1 MSLNL
6 HTVGLRQSAHGSV
19 FGQEAI
25 LQVNH
30 RLADLLVL
38 GQHVVVIKHH
48 PQVLL
53 QREGAGE
60 LKHSKKTE
68 SEELS
73 FNIGT

>member
-6 HTVGLRQSAHGSV
+6 HTVGLRQSACGSV

-60 LKHSKKTE
+60 LKHSKKNRE
-68 SEELS
+68 
-73 FNIGT
+73 